1 LETSRVAKGTTYIA
15 VQNVIQYLVAFVFY
29 VVIARLL
36 SQAEVGEISLLFFC
50 MGVFG
55 TLTQLAMPVATQKFV
70 SENLGKGQIGRASA
84 VSKTAL
90 KILLATSTPSLL
102 LVIFTSKQLSLFVF
116 GTEANI
122 FVLIIAFI
130 TAFILNFTALFGAE
144 MLGLGLFAEMAA
156 QNLTFVILGKMMAI
170 IFAWLGYGVNG
181 VIMGW
186 LLGSIICLIVSYIIL
201 RGKSP
206 KPNEV
211 FPAKMIITYSYP
223 VLIFAI
229 FGLIQGWADVTILY
243 ALTTSLAATGVYYLT
258 MAGATTLSI
267 IWTAITTTIFPAL
280 STQYGKTGFAGLEK
294 NLLISTR
301 LLNLLVIP
309 LSISL
314 AAISQTAIIIAYGP
328 SYLLGALPFA
338 LLTSTSI
345 IAAYAALF
353 TVALQAIGETR
364 ALIKIGATSA
374 LTDLVIVTLLARP
387 LGVVG
392 AAIARIAMFSI
403 ALVLCYRTLGG
414 KIGQLTLDVGSIKKA
429 LLLSATIAIP
439 LALTDWLLLYVIPTT
454 ALVRIIIEV
463 VVFVGIGLIGVIKLR
478 LLEAGDFD
486 LFRLGLPKQLH
497 KIINFAEKVLI

>member
-36 SQAEVGEISLLFFC
+36 SQAEVGKMSLLFFC

-70 SENLGKGQIGRASA
+70 SENVGKGQIERASA
-84 VSKTAL
+84 ASKTTL

-102 LVIFTSKQLSLFVF
+102 LVIFTSKQLSLFIF
-116 GTEANI
+116 GNEANVFI
-122 FVLIIAFI
+122 LIIAFI

-144 MLGLGLFAEMAA
+144 MLGLGLFAEMAV

-201 RGKSP
+201 RGKFP

-211 FPAKMIITYSYP
+211 FPARIIITYSYP
-223 VLIFAI
+223 VLIFTI
-229 FGLIQGWADVTILY
+229 LNLIQGWADVTILY
-243 ALTTSLAATGVYYLT
+243 ALTKSLVATGIYYLA
-258 MAGATTLSI
+258 MAGATILSI
-267 IWTAITTTIFPAL
+267 IWSAITTTIFPAL
-280 STQYGKTGFAGLEK
+280 SAQYGKAGFAGLEK
-294 NLLISTR
+294 ALLTSTR

-309 LSISL
+309 LSVSL
-314 AAISQTAIIIAYGP
+314 AAISPTAITIAYGP
-328 SYLLGALPFA
+328 NYLEGALPFA

-345 IAAYAALF
+345 MAAYVALF
-353 TVALQAIGETR
+353 TVALQAIGETKTLIKVGGVS
-364 ALIKIGATSA
+364 ALI
-374 LTDLVIVTLLARP
+374 DLVIVTLLAKP

-392 AAIARIAMFSI
+392 AAIARIAMCSI
-403 ALVLCYRTLGG
+403 ASALSYGALRG
-414 KIGQLTLDVGSIKKA
+414 KIRQLTLDVGSIKRA
-429 LLLSATIAIP
+429 LLLSAIIAIP
-439 LALTDWLLLYVIPTT
+439 LALVDWLLMNVFPSSI
-454 ALVRIIIEV
+454 LVRLIVEV
-463 VVFVGIGLIGVIKLR
+463 VVFVGVGLIGVIRLR
-478 LLEAGDFD
+478 PLEAGDFD
-486 LFRLGLPKQLH
+486 LVRLGSPKQIH
-497 KIINFAEKVLI
+497 KIIDFAEKVLI

>member
-1 LETSRVAKGTTYIA
+1 METSRVAKGTTYIA
-15 VQNVIQYLVAFVFY
+15 IQNVIQYFVAFMFY

-36 SQAEVGEISLLFFC
+36 SQAEVGEMSLLFFC

-55 TLTQLAMPVATQKFV
+55 TLTQLAMPVAAQKFV
-70 SENLGKGQIGRASA
+70 SENVGKGQIAKASA
-84 VSKTAL
+84 TSKTTL

-102 LVIFTSKQLSLFVF
+102 IVTFTSKQLSLVVF
-116 GTEANI
+116 GTEANV

-186 LLGSIICLIVSYIIL
+186 LLGSIICLIVSCVIL
-201 RGKSP
+201 RGKFP

-211 FPAKMIITYSYP
+211 FPAKMIIAYSYP

-243 ALTTSLAATGVYYLT
+243 ALTTSLTATGIYYLA
-258 MAGATTLSI
+258 MAGATILSI
-267 IWTAITTTIFPAL
+267 PWAAITTTIFPAL
-280 STQYGKTGFAGLEK
+280 SAQYGKTGVAGLEK
-294 NLLISTR
+294 ALLASTR

-314 AAISQTAIIIAYGP
+314 AAISQTAIIIAYGL
-328 SYLLGALPFA
+328 SYLPGALPFA

-345 IAAYAALF
+345 IAAYATLF

-387 LGVVG
+387 LGVAG
-392 AAIARIAMFSI
+392 AATARIAMFSV
-403 ALVLCYRTLGG
+403 ALVLCYSALRG
-414 KIGQLTLDVGSIKKA
+414 KVEQLTLDVGSVKKA

-439 LALTDWLLLYVIPTT
+439 LALIDWFLLYVIP
-454 ALVRIIIEV
+454 ASVLVRITIEA
-463 VVFVGIGLIGVIKLR
+463 VVFVGIGLIGTIKLR

-497 KIINFAEKVLI
+497 KIIDFAEKVLI